1 MMMAAI
7 AYNLKKMMKFK
18 ASKPM
23 AAMARLPKEADH
35 FINSLFFRIIFSIQL
50 FINRKSKISIGW

>member
-18 ASKPM
+18 TTRPM
-23 AAMARLPKEADH
+23 AAVVHLPEEVGNF
-35 FINSLFFRIIFSIQL
+35 FISLFFRLHFE
-50 FINRKSKISIGW
+50 